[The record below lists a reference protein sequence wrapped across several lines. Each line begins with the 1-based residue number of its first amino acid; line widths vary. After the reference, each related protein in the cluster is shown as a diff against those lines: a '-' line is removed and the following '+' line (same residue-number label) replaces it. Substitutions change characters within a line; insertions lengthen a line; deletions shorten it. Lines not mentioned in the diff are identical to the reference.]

1 MTIGENQH
9 KFRDAHISHLVLRMS
24 TLLWLTSLAAAI
36 AAVRLAFLI
45 RSALSDWAVC
55 QSWNWMIAG
64 LLTLVFQAFLSLPP
78 MNMSRAVVSAAT
90 YFSATML
97 LTPLVTTLG
106 ARRPGISA
114 WHWFVVLPM
123 VAVLQWP
130 ALSQLSGS
138 HWRSPLDLSGP
149 AVMGVVVVLIMSA
162 GTMLGTSSAGFA
174 LLYSSGILLLLAPS
188 TSLGATSL
196 GAAESSVAAGGA
208 MLILA
213 ALAVARR
220 NLERRYAQLRAAPT
234 RMERLSVD
242 WELFGSLYG
251 LAWTR
256 RVQDRVNQ
264 FASDE
269 KWTVR
274 LTATGLQRLD
284 GGQPT
289 DADVQVSM
297 NALIW
302 VLARFADK
310 TWLKTAL
317 NPRNQNSPANRL
329 N

>member
-1 MTIGENQH
+1 MVV
-9 KFRDAHISHLVLRMS
+9 A
-24 TLLWLTSLAAAI
+24 
-36 AAVRLAFLI
+36 
-45 RSALSDWAVC
+45 
-55 QSWNWMIAG
+55 
-64 LLTLVFQAFLSLPP
+64 LLTLVFQTILSLPP
-78 MNMSRAVVSAAT
+78 LNFSRAVVSAVT

-106 ARRPGISA
+106 ARRPGIAA

-138 HWRSPLDLSGP
+138 HWRSPLELSGP
-149 AVMGVVVVLIMSA
+149 GIMGTVVVLIMSA

-188 TSLGATSL
+188 TRLA
-196 GAAESSVAAGGA
+196 AAESSVAAGGA
-208 MLILA
+208 ILILA
-213 ALAVARR
+213 ALSVAWR

-234 RMERLSVD
+234 RLERVSVV

-251 LAWTR
+251 IAWTR

-264 FASDE
+264 FATDE

-274 LTATGLQRLD
+274 LTATGLERLD

-289 DADVQVSM
+289 HADVQVSM

-317 NPRNQNSPANRL
+317 NPQNQNSPANRL

>member
-1 MTIGENQH
+1 
-9 KFRDAHISHLVLRMS
+9 
-24 TLLWLTSLAAAI
+24 
-36 AAVRLAFLI
+36 
-45 RSALSDWAVC
+45 
-55 QSWNWMIAG
+55 MIAG

-149 AVMGVVVVLIMSA
+149 AVMGVVVVLIMST

-234 RMERLSVD
+234 RLERVSVV

-251 LAWTR
+251 IAWTR

-264 FASDE
+264 FATDE

-274 LTATGLQRLD
+274 LTATGLERLD
-284 GGQPT
+284 GGTPT
-289 DADVQVSM
+289 DEELQQPM
-297 NALIW
+297 NAYIW